1 MKMIIHYVSGET
13 QKWDFGQSIT
23 KCQEIREALFKTDFR
38 LIGELTQGSNCSV
51 INWSHVCFVEFIS

>member
-13 QKWDFGQSIT
+13 QKWDFTNT
-23 KCQEIREALFKTDFR
+23 KGQEIREALFKTDFR